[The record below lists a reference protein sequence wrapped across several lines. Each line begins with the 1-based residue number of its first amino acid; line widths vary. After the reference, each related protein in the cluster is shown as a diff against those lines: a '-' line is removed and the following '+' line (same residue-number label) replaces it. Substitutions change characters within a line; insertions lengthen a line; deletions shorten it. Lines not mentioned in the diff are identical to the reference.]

1 MLRRIYV
8 RTWVDYFHLFKRSVD
23 LKKDKHLFPR
33 FELLGDRFH
42 IAAMPKRKHSIEKD
56 RLLLAEVVKHPFL
69 YDRNHDSFG
78 NHQMRQDKWEE
89 IGAIVG
95 ISDMD
100 AKLRWI
106 NIRDCFTRCWK
117 RNRKRET
124 SQSFRCPYKY
134 ADQLEFYLPY
144 MSLEPSFMED
154 LMKVDGEGSDVN
166 DADCGDLPTQVLPRP
181 QVPTKRKKRSEPEED
196 GMMQYLVT
204 HNSAPREDG
213 LDTFFKSIC
222 ATVRTLPPM
231 TQAQLRFEI
240 TELVFKAEMN
250 FLSTQNDQA
259 PVAQSSIAIDHTLDS
274 HD

>member
-1 MLRRIYV
+1 MLRRINV
-8 RTWVDYFHLFKRSVD
+8 RTWDWVDYFHLFKRTVD
-23 LKKDKHLFPR
+23 LKKDKHLFQH
-33 FELLGDRFH
+33 FELLGTGFH
-42 IAAMPKRKHSIEKD
+42 TAAMPKRKHSIEKD

-181 QVPTKRKKRSEPEED
+181 GTQLRERNAQSPKKI
-196 GMMQYLVT
+196 
-204 HNSAPREDG
+204 
-213 LDTFFKSIC
+213 SIC